1 MRVIRVLVAD
11 DQQLLRAGFR
21 VILEAEPDIEVV
33 GEAVD
38 GIEAVEAGGQHAD
51 PTSSSWTSACRASTA
66 SPRPSS

>member
-38 GIEAVEAGGQHAD
+38 GVEAVEVAGS
-51 PTSSSWTSACRASTA
+51 TSSSWTSACRASTA

>member
-38 GIEAVEAGGQHAD
+38 GVEAVELAGSRG